1 MSDVVFCR
9 QSPQWIGIKAIGEEN
24 ANTSNT
30 RANHRFCHAEQRKV
44 IAQELLQS
52 ISVGQDEVQ
61 ELNAFL
67 SGRIEEAERGEL
79 SEKNFS
85 QIKHEARLDS

>member
-1 MSDVVFCR
+1 MQTHQTPEQIIASAMQLPV
-9 QSPQWIGIKAIGEEN
+9 
-24 ANTSNT
+24 
-30 RANHRFCHAEQRKV
+30 EQRKV